1 MPEEKILHQQGIE
14 QEHKKDVREDS
25 ERTQLPSIV
34 PTLKQIANNHTGK
47 LSDKWEAY
55 YDVYES
61 IFSEYR
67 KEPVSVLEIGI
78 QNGGFLEI
86 LSLYFWNAKAIVGCD
101 IDPKCGE
108 LKYTD
113 NKIHIVLGDIKD
125 KNNVERILKISD
137 AYDIIIDDGS
147 HTHEDIIKAFIN
159 LFPHLKDG
167 GIYIIED
174 LHASYWKSYEGGV
187 FNPTTAINFFKRLMD
202 ILNHEAWGVGIQR
215 KEVLKPLLEYYQVD
229 IDEVDLAHIR
239 SIEVYNSMIVIKKD
253 SPDKVYL
260 KRRLIVGNHE
270 SITKG
275 FLKLKGTQIRDLVND
290 LQVDFDRDKDPL
302 ILIKTIEQKN
312 QGLHT
317 LASQIS
323 NLQKEKD
330 ELSQKTEFL
339 TQSLDQ
345 REQELRDLI
354 SQLEQRNKLY
364 EELSVQLA
372 QKEQELQNYSSQLET
387 LQKEKDELANT
398 IESLMQTT
406 NQREQ
411 ELRDLISQ
419 LEQRSKLYEELS
431 VQLAQKE
438 QQLQNYSSQLETL
451 QKEKDELSQKT
462 EFLTQSLDQRE
473 QELRDLITQLEQRN
487 KLYEETLKEKE
498 QLVTDLA
505 EKTQTIEYLNH
516 VVVSKEQQLQNYSSQ
531 LETLQKEKDDLT
543 QKTEF
548 LTQSLDQREQELRD
562 LIPQLEQRNK
572 LYEELINQ
580 NESLKN
586 QINNKDDI
594 IEKLSKEKG
603 ELFITLM
610 EIKNSTHWKLVG
622 KPILKLQ
629 KLFGKN
635 RKK

>member
-1 MPEEKILHQQGIE
+1 MPEEKTLHQQGIE
-14 QEHKKDVREDS
+14 QEDKKDVREDS
-25 ERTQLPSIV
+25 ERAQLPSIV

-364 EELSVQLA
+364 EE
-372 QKEQELQNYSSQLET
+372 
-387 LQKEKDELANT
+387 
-398 IESLMQTT
+398 
-406 NQREQ
+406 
-411 ELRDLISQ
+411 
-419 LEQRSKLYEELS
+419 
-431 VQLAQKE
+431 
-438 QQLQNYSSQLETL
+438 
-451 QKEKDELSQKT
+451 
-462 EFLTQSLDQRE
+462 
-473 QELRDLITQLEQRN
+473 
-487 KLYEETLKEKE
+487 TLKEKE

>member
-14 QEHKKDVREDS
+14 QEDKKDVREDS

-55 YDVYES
+55 YDVYGS

-302 ILIKTIEQKN
+302 ILIQTIEQKN
-312 QGLHT
+312 QELNS

-323 NLQKEKD
+323 N
-330 ELSQKTEFL
+330 
-339 TQSLDQ
+339 
-345 REQELRDLI
+345 
-354 SQLEQRNKLY
+354 
-364 EELSVQLA
+364 
-372 QKEQELQNYSSQLET
+372 

-411 ELRDLISQ
+411 KLRDLIS
-419 LEQRSKLYEELS
+419 
-431 VQLAQKE
+431 
-438 QQLQNYSSQLETL
+438 
-451 QKEKDELSQKT
+451 
-462 EFLTQSLDQRE
+462 
-473 QELRDLITQLEQRN
+473 QLEQRN

-516 VVVSKEQQLQNYSSQ
+516 VVVSKEQQLQNYSSH
-531 LETLQKEKDDLT
+531 LETLQKEKDELS

-562 LIPQLEQRNK
+562 LITQLEQRNK

>member
-1 MPEEKILHQQGIE
+1 MPEEKTLHQQGIE
-14 QEHKKDVREDS
+14 QEAKKDVREDS
-25 ERTQLPSIV
+25 ERAQLPSIV

-372 QKEQELQNYSSQLET
+372 QKEQ
-387 LQKEKDELANT
+387 
-398 IESLMQTT
+398 
-406 NQREQ
+406 
-411 ELRDLISQ
+411 
-419 LEQRSKLYEELS
+419 
-431 VQLAQKE
+431 
-438 QQLQNYSSQLETL
+438 QLQNYSSQLETL

>member
-1 MPEEKILHQQGIE
+1 MPEEKTLHQQGIE
-14 QEHKKDVREDS
+14 QEAKKDVREDS
-25 ERTQLPSIV
+25 ERAQLPSIV

-372 QKEQELQNYSSQLET
+372 QKEQQLQNYSSQLETLQKEKDELANTIESLMQTTNQREQELKNLVTQLEQRSKLYEELSVQLAQKEQELQNYSSQLET

-431 VQLAQKE
+431 VQLAQ
-438 QQLQNYSSQLETL
+438 
-451 QKEKDELSQKT
+451 
-462 EFLTQSLDQRE
+462 
-473 QELRDLITQLEQRN
+473 
-487 KLYEETLKEKE
+487 
-498 QLVTDLA
+498 
-505 EKTQTIEYLNH
+505 
-516 VVVSKEQQLQNYSSQ
+516 KEQQLQNYSSQ

>member
-1 MPEEKILHQQGIE
+1 MPEEKTLHQQGIE
-14 QEHKKDVREDS
+14 QEDKKDVREDS

-55 YDVYES
+55 YDVYGS

-372 QKEQELQNYSSQLET
+372 QKEQ
-387 LQKEKDELANT
+387 
-398 IESLMQTT
+398 
-406 NQREQ
+406 
-411 ELRDLISQ
+411 
-419 LEQRSKLYEELS
+419 
-431 VQLAQKE
+431 
-438 QQLQNYSSQLETL
+438 QLQNYSSQLETL

-462 EFLTQSLDQRE
+462 EFLTKSLDQRE
-473 QELRDLITQLEQRN
+473 QELRDLISQLEQRN

-562 LIPQLEQRNK
+562 LITQLEQRNK

>member
-14 QEHKKDVREDS
+14 QEAKKDVREDS
-25 ERTQLPSIV
+25 ERAQLPSIV

-86 LSLYFWNAKAIVGCD
+86 LSLYFWKAKAIVGCD

-108 LKYTD
+108 LKYAD

-137 AYDIIIDDGS
+137 TYDIIIDDGS

-202 ILNHEAWGVGIQR
+202 ILNHETWGVGIQR

-260 KRRLIVGNHE
+260 GRRLIVGNHE

-302 ILIKTIEQKN
+302 ILIKTTEQKN
-312 QGLHT
+312 QELNS

-323 NLQKEKD
+323 NLQKEKE
-330 ELSQKTEFL
+330 ELANTVERLLRTINQK
-339 TQSLDQ
+339 
-345 REQELRDLI
+345 EQELRDLI
-354 SQLEQRNKLY
+354 S
-364 EELSVQLA
+364 
-372 QKEQELQNYSSQLET
+372 
-387 LQKEKDELANT
+387 
-398 IESLMQTT
+398 
-406 NQREQ
+406 
-411 ELRDLISQ
+411 
-419 LEQRSKLYEELS
+419 
-431 VQLAQKE
+431 
-438 QQLQNYSSQLETL
+438 
-451 QKEKDELSQKT
+451 
-462 EFLTQSLDQRE
+462 
-473 QELRDLITQLEQRN
+473 
-487 KLYEETLKEKE
+487 
-498 QLVTDLA
+498 
-505 EKTQTIEYLNH
+505 
-516 VVVSKEQQLQNYSSQ
+516 
-531 LETLQKEKDDLT
+531 
-543 QKTEF
+543 
-548 LTQSLDQREQELRD
+548 
-562 LIPQLEQRNK
+562 QLEQRNK

>member
-1 MPEEKILHQQGIE
+1 MPEEKTLHQQGIE
-14 QEHKKDVREDS
+14 QEDKKDVREDS

-372 QKEQELQNYSSQLET
+372 QKEQQLQNYSSQLETLQKEKDELANTIESLMQTTNQREQELKNLVTQLEQRNKLYEELSVQLAQKEQELQNYSSQLET

-487 KLYEETLKEKE
+487 KLYEE
-498 QLVTDLA
+498 
-505 EKTQTIEYLNH
+505 
-516 VVVSKEQQLQNYSSQ
+516 
-531 LETLQKEKDDLT
+531 
-543 QKTEF
+543 
-548 LTQSLDQREQELRD
+548 
-562 LIPQLEQRNK
+562 
-572 LYEELINQ
+572 LINQ

>member
-14 QEHKKDVREDS
+14 QENKKDVREDS

-55 YDVYES
+55 YDVYGS

-372 QKEQELQNYSSQLET
+372 QKEQ
-387 LQKEKDELANT
+387 
-398 IESLMQTT
+398 
-406 NQREQ
+406 
-411 ELRDLISQ
+411 
-419 LEQRSKLYEELS
+419 
-431 VQLAQKE
+431 
-438 QQLQNYSSQLETL
+438 QLQNYSSQLETL

>member
-55 YDVYES
+55 YDVYGS

-137 AYDIIIDDGS
+137 TYDIIIDDGS

-354 SQLEQRNKLY
+354 TQLEQRN
-364 EELSVQLA
+364 
-372 QKEQELQNYSSQLET
+372 
-387 LQKEKDELANT
+387 
-398 IESLMQTT
+398 
-406 NQREQ
+406 
-411 ELRDLISQ
+411 
-419 LEQRSKLYEELS
+419 KLYEELS

>member
-1 MPEEKILHQQGIE
+1 MPEEKTLHQQGIE
-14 QEHKKDVREDS
+14 QEDKKDVREDS

-302 ILIKTIEQKN
+302 ILIQTIEQKN
-312 QGLHT
+312 QELNS

-330 ELSQKTEFL
+330 ELANTIE
-339 TQSLDQ
+339 SLMQTTNQ
-345 REQELRDLI
+345 REQELKNLVT
-354 SQLEQRNKLY
+354 QLEQRNKLY

-411 ELRDLISQ
+411 ELRDLIS
-419 LEQRSKLYEELS
+419 
-431 VQLAQKE
+431 
-438 QQLQNYSSQLETL
+438 
-451 QKEKDELSQKT
+451 
-462 EFLTQSLDQRE
+462 
-473 QELRDLITQLEQRN
+473 QLEQRN

-562 LIPQLEQRNK
+562 LITQLEQRNK